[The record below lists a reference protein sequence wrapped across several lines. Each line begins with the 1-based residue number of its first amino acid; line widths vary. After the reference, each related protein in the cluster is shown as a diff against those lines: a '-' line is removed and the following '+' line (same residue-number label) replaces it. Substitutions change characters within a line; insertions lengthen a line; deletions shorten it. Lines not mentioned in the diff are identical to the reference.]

1 VDRFEEDFVIVEVEG
16 NIVNMKRERFPE
28 SIKEGDVIEIKE
40 DGCII
45 ILEEETKKREDKIKK
60 MFNNLKK

>member
-1 VDRFEEDFVIVEVEG
+1 MRGIVDRFEEDFVIVEVEG

-28 SIKEGDVIEIKE
+28 SIKDKE